1 MDADVVT
8 IIILIGSLLISMA
21 VHEAMHAYVS
31 HWLGDDTAYQMGRLT
46 LNPLAHIDLFTTLA
60 LPLMMV
66 LAGLPP
72 LAAAKPVP
80 FNPQRVKY
88 DEYGVA
94 LVGVS
99 GPLTNLLLATISGLW
114 LRFVIGFEA
123 GVATEFFEIFT
134 ILNVALFVFN
144 MIPYPPLDGSRLLFS
159 VAPDGLRNIMR
170 SIERTGLMG
179 FVIFFLLFFQFIS
192 GTIFN
197 IMDWLI
203 EIIVGVS
210 LFTL

>member
-1 MDADVVT
+1 MDADITT
-8 IIILIGSLLISMA
+8 IIILIGVLLISMA

-60 LPLMMV
+60 LPLMML

-80 FNPQRVKY
+80 FNPQRLKY

-99 GPLTNLLLATISGLW
+99 GPLTNLLIATVSGLW
-114 LRFVIGFEA
+114 LRFVVGFEA
-123 GVATEFFEIFT
+123 GIATDIFEMFVV
-134 ILNVALFVFN
+134 LNVALFVFN

-159 VAPDGLRNIMR
+159 VAPDGLRNVMR
-170 SIERTGLMG
+170 AIERQGLFG
-179 FVIFFLLFFQFIS
+179 FVIFFLIFFQFIAN
-192 GTIFN
+192 TIFDV
-197 IMDWLI
+197 MDWVI
-203 EIIVGVS
+203 ELIVGIS
-210 LFTL
+210 LF